1 MSLIQPREVDMTSPL
16 RVYKLLR
23 RDLTSVPR
31 GYQYK
36 IGKREGVVPLK
47 VEHFTHPTQGEMP
60 VIYEGYHSYASVE
73 SIEKDYEDDVEGIKS
88 LGYIIGEFEI
98 PVGSKAYYHNGK
110 LVSESIKLIKII

>member
-1 MSLIQPREVDMTSPL
+1 MSLIHPREVDMTSPL
-16 RVYKLLR
+16 RVYKILR

-36 IGKREGVVPLK
+36 IGKCEERIPIKLES
-47 VEHFTHPTQGEMP
+47 FTHPTKGEIP
-60 VIYEGYHSYASVE
+60 VIYDGYHSYASVE
-73 SIEKDYEDDVEGIKS
+73 HILKEYEDNVEGLKS

-110 LVSESIKLIKII
+110 LISESIKLIKTI